1 MPVLAAWLVSAA
13 NGSPWGVVAL
23 CAGWNILSLAMI
35 LTAPETL
42 GVDMSRIG
50 GLWRSQQPGGLSDP
64 VGAR

>member
-13 NGSPWGVVAL
+13 NGSPWGIVTL

-42 GVDMSRIG
+42 GGDMSRIG
-50 GLWRSQQPGGLSDP
+50 GLWRSQQPSGLSDP